1 MCMKRNFLLLG
12 RFKRLVRDNRGQDL
26 IEWTASLA
34 VFLMLCGAI
43 AMYFWVWWNQA
54 AAAGAVHDGTYLAA
68 IRGGSAAEGA
78 ARSHDMLEAAVGKF
92 ANEYKIQFITSS
104 SKSVRG
110 DVKTNKTF
118 VIPFIGNLPYTIR
131 AHSFQRLERF
141 YGGPVGKRS
150 ANFWWW

>member
-1 MCMKRNFLLLG
+1 MQKIFLFLKRSTDF
-12 RFKRLVRDNRGQDL
+12 RKDNRGQDL

-34 VFLMLCGAI
+34 VFLLLCGAI

-68 IRGGSAAEGA
+68 IRGGSAADGT
-78 ARSHDMLEAAVGKF
+78 ARSYEMLRSAVGQF
-92 ANEYKIQFITSS
+92 ANQYQIQFVNDPR
-104 SKSVRG
+104 KSVRG

-118 VIPFIGNLPYTIR
+118 VIPFVGNLPYTIR

-141 YGGPVGKRS
+141 YGGPVGKRD
-150 ANFWWW
+150 ADFWWW

>member
-1 MCMKRNFLLLG
+1 MSRILFLLAS
-12 RFKRLVRDNRGQDL
+12 FKRLVCDHRGQDL

-68 IRGGSAAEGA
+68 IRGGSAVEGV
-78 ARSHDMLEAAVGKF
+78 ARSQEMLESAVGQF
-92 ANEYKIQFITSS
+92 ANEYKIQFISNS
-104 SKSVRG
+104 LKSVRG
-110 DVKTNKTF
+110 DVETNKTF

-141 YGGPVGKRS
+141 YGGPVGKRT